1 MRKTKSIKFI
11 LIVLVLTLI
20 VGVVPAFAMESS
32 HNRWPVTSTG
42 SSDNSYLTRNGF
54 VHFKGIEEGFRYS
67 LPTYFCVEISLKSA
81 LQSYYLEP
89 DYYNSVNNIGG
100 VYYDSGIRIEDDTR
114 HNTQNHRVEPAAAGP
129 ADYSQMQFWR
139 FYDANSDKSV
149 VFPVLMFT
157 ENPVDDE
164 KTINKLEAY
173 TQRAEKLLSLMQ
185 SFDALYDD
193 LEASQNATAVKL
205 GGHHPYDIN
214 LLCKIA
220 NSIQTIFGFTVG
232 YFDTHDYWIEGN
244 GWAGASA
251 EDIVR
256 HWTEYIP
263 YGSDRPII
271 TSDDLMSRNELNML
285 DRLLDTIGPYWVSYI
300 ENHRI
305 EKPEITYYEVAG
317 SRGLID
323 PMSKTITIRMPAD
336 TDWNNLPKPII
347 ETTGE
352 ALCTVSAGSLKS
364 GQVLYQVTPGD
375 RATGTFYNGHD
386 STGFGF
392 GVDLSENW
400 KVVVEEGTPFTK
412 ALSFVVKTEDGKA
425 RNAKIIEGENGSKG
439 SVILNLPFGTD
450 LSLIRP
456 EIDYAGEGYYFKVN
470 GTKVEDGLP
479 IDWSKTVELVVY
491 NTAYDVENVYEVH
504 LTANKSS
511 ENRILSYKI
520 DGAEGVINDDSIN
533 VAIPF
538 ATDLSVTEA
547 EIELSEFAE
556 LTSKPDVLG
565 IGDNEYIVTAEDG
578 TTKTYTVSISRAAAS
593 KEKNI
598 LSFKCGG
605 YSAVIN
611 NSKSTITLELPKG
624 LPYLFAPEI
633 TASEFATISPASG
646 EVQDFSS
653 PVKYKVMAQNG
664 SSKTYT
670 VTVSIQEE
678 TAPNPY
684 QASLE
689 DILEKIITRYRSEAS
704 DDWEW
709 MDLGFYE
716 RISENYNEG
725 KNHDFNL
732 ASELSTLDST
742 KAVGMTEI
750 ARTVMM
756 LTARGF
762 DCSNLAK
769 YNGGTPFKDSQGNDV
784 DDLVNNL
791 YNFSGSYTINGPIFA
806 LIALDMGDYTI
817 PEDARWTREKL
828 LDELAVYSGDEFGI
842 DMVGA
847 IMYAIAPYQDDPVY
861 GSLVR
866 DKLNS
871 CLAKII
877 SKMNSDYSFGA
888 WGATNSESAAWI
900 MMGLCS
906 MGIDWNVDPRFSDGQ
921 GHSAL
926 QHWMDNFANVQE
938 GYFHHTTSVKNNYMA
953 TYEGCYASMWY
964 LAFLDHGGQGHPYY
978 FYYHRFDFSKTLSD
992 DASILSFEIEGKQGV
1007 ITEGEENTI
1016 VVTLANGTPLE
1027 NLTPVITLAE
1037 GAKQIEPK
1045 LPVTFIEGTEQ
1056 PFTICAED
1064 GKTFKTYHVTIVY
1077 EDVQASGA
1085 ELDVDS
1091 ITLENSEQ
1099 NEETILK
1106 KTVTQAED
1114 GATEIL
1120 ISVNPGV
1127 DTSRM
1132 YLDADISYAAS
1143 CSPVLDAGTAYDFS
1157 DWLTVTITSEDG
1169 LTTNVYRIK
1178 VVAKAKAEITAFRVQ
1193 AGETWYSGDIDNT
1206 ANTIVV
1212 RDVDDSILTSTEL
1225 VTDIDFTG
1233 RTCQPTSGLAMD
1245 FAGAVTYTLGGDA
1258 ELASR
1263 SYTVSVLNLS
1273 GKYISA
1279 QSSGE
1284 DPSGGSSIS
1293 QQLWD
1298 AVMEESD
1305 VVDHQTSY
1313 VGWINLNGAWYYAQG
1328 SGAFATGWLKDG
1340 STWYY
1345 LNPETCAMMTG
1356 WVQVNNTWY
1365 YLKES
1370 GAMATGWVKD
1380 GDTWYYMNS
1389 SGAMQTGWV
1398 KVHNTW
1404 YYMKSSGAM
1413 AANEWV
1419 TGYYWVGASGA
1430 WTYQAKGSWKQNST
1444 GWWFGDTSGWYAKNE
1459 TITISGKSYS
1469 FNAAGYWVQ

>member
-1 MRKTKSIKFI
+1 MRKVKSITFI
-11 LIVLVLTLI
+11 LIVLALTLI
-20 VGVVPAFAMESS
+20 VGVVPAFA
-32 HNRWPVTSTG
+32 NG
-42 SSDNSYLTRNGF
+42 SSYTNWPSFGLYDQYLVSAGF
-54 VHFKGIEEGFRYS
+54 VHFKGYDIGYKFS
-67 LPTYFCVEISLKSA
+67 MPNYFCVLLYLDPGMKSSL
-81 LQSYYLEP
+81 LEP
-89 DYYNSVNNIGG
+89 EYYTMYASDGSGG
-100 VYYDSGIRIEDDTR
+100 VVDSGIPLGEGTLQKNR
-114 HNTQNHRVEPAAAGP
+114 RVEPVHSGA
-129 ADYSQMQFWR
+129 ADYSEVQYWR
-139 FYDANSDKSV
+139 FYDTDSERSM
-149 VFPVLMFT
+149 VFPVIAVVET
-157 ENPVDDE
+157 EEGNE
-164 KTINKLEAY
+164 KTVNKLEAY
-173 TQRAEKLLSLMQ
+173 TERAEKLVTLMKK
-185 SFDALYDD
+185 FDD
-193 LEASQNATAVKL
+193 LYSTLEATQNASSVRW
-205 GGHHPYDIN
+205 GGHHPSDIN
-214 LLCKIA
+214 LLCLVA
-220 NSIQTIFGFTVG
+220 NSIQHAFDVPTG
-232 YFDTHDYWIEGN
+232 YFESHEYWIGGGS
-244 GWAGASA
+244 GWKNATA
-251 EDIVR
+251 EDIINF
-256 HWTEYIP
+256 WTTHDP
-263 YGSDRPII
+263 YGYADPITETDLISQNALDR
-271 TSDDLMSRNELNML
+271 L
-285 DRLLDTIGPYWVSYI
+285 DRLLNFVGPYWVYYI

-305 EKPEITYYEVAG
+305 EKPAITYYEIDG

-323 PMSKTITIRMPAD
+323 TAAKTVTLRLPSD
-336 TDWNNLPKPII
+336 TDWNHLPKPVI
-347 ETTGE
+347 ETTDG
-352 ALCTVSAGSLKS
+352 ALYTITAGSLAS
-364 GQVLYQVTPGD
+364 GQVIYKITPAD
-375 RATGTFYNGHD
+375 LATGTFYNGGD
-386 STGFGF
+386 TTGYGF
-392 GVDLSENW
+392 NVDLSDNW
-400 KVVVEEGTPFTK
+400 KVIVEEGTPYTQV
-412 ALSFVVKTEDGKA
+412 LSFAVKTLDGKN
-425 RNAKIIEGENGSKG
+425 RNAAITEGVSGSKG
-439 SVILNLPFGTD
+439 SVTLNLPYGTA
-450 LSLIRP
+450 LSAIKP
-456 EIDYAGEGYYFKVN
+456 EIDIAGEGYYFRVD
-470 GTKVEDGLP
+470 GARVEPGEAVDFTR
-479 IDWSKTVELVVY
+479 DVDLVVY
-491 NTAYDVENVYEVH
+491 NTAFNVEIVYEVH
-504 LTANKSS
+504 LTAEKSA
-511 ENRILSYKI
+511 ENSILSYSI
-520 DGAEGVINDDSIN
+520 DGAEGVIDGESISIT
-533 VAIPF
+533 IPY
-538 ATDLSVTEA
+538 ATDLATA
-547 EIELSEFAE
+547 QPQIEISEFASITTAPAA
-556 LTSKPDVLG
+556 LV
-565 IGDNEYIVTAEDG
+565 IGDNEYVVTAENG
-578 TTKTYTVSISRAAAS
+578 TAKTYTVTISRAAAS
-593 KEKNI
+593 REKRI

-611 NSKSTITLELPKG
+611 DSKSTIELELPKG
-624 LPYLFAPEI
+624 LSYVFAPDI
-633 TASEFATISPASG
+633 TVSDFATMTPASG
-646 EVQDFSS
+646 TVQDFSS
-653 PVKYKVMAQNG
+653 PVKYKVTAQNG

-670 VTVSIQEE
+670 VTVTIQEE
-678 TAPNPY
+678 SVPNPY
-684 QASLE
+684 QASL
-689 DILEKIITRYRSEAS
+689 DSILDKIITRYRSEAT

-709 MDLGFYE
+709 MNLGFFE
-716 RISENYNEG
+716 RIPENYNTG
-725 KNHDFNL
+725 QSHDFDL
-732 ASELSTLDST
+732 AKEISELDST
-742 KAVGMTEI
+742 TAVAMTNL

-769 YNGGTPFKDSQGNDV
+769 YNGGVPFKDSKGNDV
-784 DDLVNNL
+784 DDLVRNL

-806 LIALDMGDYTI
+806 LIALDMGNYTI
-817 PEDARWTREKL
+817 PDDAVWTRAKL
-828 LDELAVYSGDEFGI
+828 LDELVVYSGDEFGI
-842 DMVGA
+842 DITGA
-847 IMYAIAPYQDDPVY
+847 IIYAAAPYKDDPVY
-861 GSLVR
+861 GPAVQN
-866 DKLNS
+866 KMES
-871 CLAKII
+871 CLATIL

-888 WGATNSESAAWI
+888 WGATNSESADWV

-906 MGIDWNVDPRFSDGQ
+906 MGIDWNTDPRFADGQ

-926 QHWMDNFANVQE
+926 QHWMDNFANVKD
-938 GYFHHTTSVKNNYMA
+938 GYFHHTASLQNDYMA
-953 TYEGCYASMWY
+953 TYQGCYATMWY
-964 LAFLDHGGQGHPYY
+964 LGFLEHGGQGNPYY
-978 FYYHRFDFSKTLSD
+978 FYYQRFDFSKTLSD

-1313 VGWINLNGAWYYAQG
+1313 VGWINLDGTWYYAQG

-1356 WVQVNNTWY
+1356 WVKVNNTWY

-1389 SGAMQTGWV
+1389 SGAMVTDWV
-1398 KVHNTW
+1398 KLNNTW